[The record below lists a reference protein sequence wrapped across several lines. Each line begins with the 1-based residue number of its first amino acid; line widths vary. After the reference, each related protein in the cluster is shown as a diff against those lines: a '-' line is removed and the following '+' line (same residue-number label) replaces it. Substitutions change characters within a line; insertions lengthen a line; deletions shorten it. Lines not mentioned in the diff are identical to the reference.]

1 MDAQNIVALD
11 HLKAALPGLAAQ
23 ARERERGR
31 RDRGG
36 PAIAP

>member
-11 HLKAALPGLAAQ
+11 HLKAGLPGLAAQ
-23 ARERERGR
+23 ARERGR